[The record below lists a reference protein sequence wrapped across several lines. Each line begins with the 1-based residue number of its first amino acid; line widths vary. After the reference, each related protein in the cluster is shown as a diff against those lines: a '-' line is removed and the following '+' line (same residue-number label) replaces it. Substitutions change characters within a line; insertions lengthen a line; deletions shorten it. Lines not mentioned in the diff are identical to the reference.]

1 MKTKL
6 IKENL
11 DFLESLES
19 YFKTVTYSSYCRN
32 LNKQDVE
39 KLLAFW
45 ELYTGSKRQSFNS
58 SCSRCIYSLVS
69 DVAKIYFEYKQS
81 DGKKKQVRQ
90 SEILDYLKN
99 GLSKPQICSL
109 IKEKYGVG
117 QSTIDKDFIA
127 CRDLILASNQESAA
141 SLKVILNY
149 RLEKLYSLALQGNK
163 IETALKVIDQV
174 GKLNNLYID
183 KQEVKLEDNQF
194 EIVIQ

>member
-1 MKTKL
+1 MERKSKTA
-6 IKENL
+6 
-11 DFLESLES
+11 S
-19 YFKTVTYSSYCRN
+19 
-32 LNKQDVE
+32 Q
-39 KLLAFW
+39 
-45 ELYTGSKRQSFNS
+45 
-58 SCSRCIYSLVS
+58 
-69 DVAKIYFEYKQS
+69 
-81 DGKKKQVRQ
+81 QVRQ

-127 CRDLILASNQESAA
+127 CRDLILASNQESAD
-141 SLKVILNY
+141 

>member
-1 MKTKL
+1 MKERK
-6 IKENL
+6 
-11 DFLESLES
+11 S
-19 YFKTVTYSSYCRN
+19 KTAN
-32 LNKQDVE
+32 Q
-39 KLLAFW
+39 
-45 ELYTGSKRQSFNS
+45 
-58 SCSRCIYSLVS
+58 
-69 DVAKIYFEYKQS
+69 
-81 DGKKKQVRQ
+81 QVRQ